1 MRGYNDV
8 RPTRVVGSFVE
19 SRNEDFNNQLISINE
34 TFKGSFGIDPIEEA
48 LRVYKDD
55 VIFEQYKEMLLGD
68 LLDTQ
73 FEDKYLNLL
82 PAKVEQII
90 ENSKHEI
97 VQEAYGV
104 AQLSPVVGYTLPIIK
119 KNMLECIAKDIMMTE
134 VPDAPVIKVAF
145 ERKFLKDVNGKKYYI
160 PEIFYDKSYK
170 EASEMAKGFRI
181 YNEPVQAPL
190 DEYDLLESFMGVG
203 KVRKGQDS
211 FAYDLHISEIVY
223 TGADGDVT
231 VNGLNIKP
239 DITNDGVFYKEVKN
253 GEDKVIVVGRVDWYA
268 GTVSCNSL
276 DGSLVSVRFDGH
288 VSNQFNDNGLDLDRE
303 RIPQTWE
310 IPEGEKIN
318 TALTI

>member
-104 AQLSPVVGYTLPIIK
+104 AQLSPVV
-119 KNMLECIAKDIMMTE
+119 
-134 VPDAPVIKVAF
+134 
-145 ERKFLKDVNGKKYYI
+145 
-160 PEIFYDKSYK
+160 
-170 EASEMAKGFRI
+170 
-181 YNEPVQAPL
+181 
-190 DEYDLLESFMGVG
+190 
-203 KVRKGQDS
+203 
-211 FAYDLHISEIVY
+211 
-223 TGADGDVT
+223 
-231 VNGLNIKP
+231 
-239 DITNDGVFYKEVKN
+239 
-253 GEDKVIVVGRVDWYA
+253 
-268 GTVSCNSL
+268 
-276 DGSLVSVRFDGH
+276 
-288 VSNQFNDNGLDLDRE
+288 
-303 RIPQTWE
+303 
-310 IPEGEKIN
+310 
-318 TALTI
+318 